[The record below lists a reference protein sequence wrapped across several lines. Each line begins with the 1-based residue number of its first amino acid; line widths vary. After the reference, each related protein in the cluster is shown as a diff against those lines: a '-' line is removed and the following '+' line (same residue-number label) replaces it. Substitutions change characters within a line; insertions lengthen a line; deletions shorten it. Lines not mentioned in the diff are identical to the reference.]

1 MVRGFFTGEPLRKST
16 PDGAGIKK
24 EGIRLEVSG
33 KNYKKGILFGILVGI
48 VWGLDGVLM
57 GRTGLAPIFTDQAL
71 ALSKGVS
78 ELSFEFSPLVTAFFH
93 ESFCFVW
100 VALFLAFRKQLKQAF
115 YILLHTKKGKVTAI
129 AALVG
134 SPIGM
139 SAYLLGIKYATAP
152 YASSISVIY
161 PGVGAVISYF
171 VLKEKLSVRAMVGV
185 AISLLGS
192 FMLGFN
198 PSGDVP
204 DTFFK
209 GVLFAVVAVLGWA
222 LEGVIIGFAMKHV
235 KGEDSVEAA
244 PQQLLC
250 LRYFISML
258 AYAIIVL
265 PLIKGYP
272 LAGQIVS
279 SGLVVR
285 YAGIAILGAIT
296 YLSWYKAVD
305 LIGAAMGTA
314 LNSTAAL
321 WTIIFSAVLFHAAIT
336 PTLAFWGVVIVC
348 GVFVFAIDPKTLKRK
363 A

>member
-1 MVRGFFTGEPLRKST
+1 MNVRKDQFQ
-16 PDGAGIKK
+16 
-24 EGIRLEVSG
+24 
-33 KNYKKGILFGILVGI
+33 KGLMFGILVGI
-48 VWGLDGVLM
+48 AWGLDGVLM
-57 GRTGLAPIFTDQAL
+57 GRVGANPIFTDQAL

-78 ELSFEFSPLVTAFFH
+78 ETSFAFSPLVTAFFH
-93 ESFCFVW
+93 EGFCFFW
-100 VALFLAFRKQLKQAF
+100 VALFLLFHKQLKHVF
-115 YILLHTKKGKVTAI
+115 YLLLHTKKGKA
-129 AALVG
+129 AALAAIVG
-134 SPIGM
+134 SPVGM

-161 PGVGAVISYF
+161 PGVGAILSYLI
-171 VLKEKLSVRAMVGV
+171 LKEKLSLRSVIGIV
-185 AISLLGS
+185 ISLFGS

-198 PSGDVP
+198 PTGDVP
-204 DTFFK
+204 ETFFK
-209 GVLFAVVAVLGWA
+209 GIAFAAVAVLGWA
-222 LEGVIIGFAMKHV
+222 LEGVIIGFAMKHI
-235 KGEDSVEAA
+235 KGEDHIEAA

-258 AYAIIVL
+258 SYAIIVL

-272 LAGQIVS
+272 LAGEIVS
-279 SGLVVR
+279 SGLVFR

-321 WTIIFSAVLFHAAIT
+321 WTIIFSALLFGNKIT
-336 PTLAFWGVVIVC
+336 PSLLIWGIVIVT
-348 GVFVFAIDPKTLKRK
+348 GVFIFAIDPKTWTKRK